1 MIKGLNFVP
10 HGDRA
15 PSPRREMRLFELG
28 LFVQEFQDRIK
39 KLNAVLLKQ
48 NEVRRIRN
56 EHALLDRGVD
66 KIAHQAFAILEI
78 RPCVVLA
85 CDHERRRIDIGG
97 VPQRSAGR
105 LIKRIL
111 ENPVWRAQ
119 ARRRARVAGRIGRE
133 TRFPEFSRQ
142 SGIAVLVV
150 MSSGISPFQR
160 AVLAVFGTN
169 R

>member
-66 KIAHQAFAILEI
+66 KIAHQSFAILEI

-85 CDHERRRIDIGG
+85 CDHERRRIDI
-97 VPQRSAGR
+97 R
-105 LIKRIL
+105 
-111 ENPVWRAQ
+111 
-119 ARRRARVAGRIGRE
+119 
-133 TRFPEFSRQ
+133 
-142 SGIAVLVV
+142 GI
-150 MSSGISPFQR
+150 P
-160 AVLAVFGTN
+160 
-169 R
+169 